1 MVPTDMYYDS
11 VVVARTRMHRSNTKC
26 QAIQGSYLLI
36 NNKKIVIHLIQQRTG
51 TIDCKNAI
59 REDSNHRY

>member
-11 VVVARTRMHRSNTKC
+11 VVLAKTRMHRSNTKC

-36 NNKKIVIHLIQQRTG
+36 NDIKIAEK
-51 TIDCKNAI
+51 DCNPFYSATDWYDRLQKCNP
-59 REDSNHRY
+59 

>member
-11 VVVARTRMHRSNTKC
+11 VVLAKTRMHRSNTKC

-36 NNKKIVIHLIQQRTG
+36 NDIKIVIHSIPQRTG

-59 REDSNHRY
+59 REGSNHRC